1 MTNTSPAR
9 QRLRHSAALT
19 LGLLMAGHMV
29 GASAQDR
36 NEKRLRLEAD
46 IKSCASGNSGQ
57 AYAPCMQEAR
67 AVFAQPPGAYP
78 QVSAEQLERNSVMR
92 CEPFTGDDLTAC
104 LARMQGSANLS
115 GSVAGGGV
123 LRELVTPVVAPS
135 PAPLPAE

>member
-1 MTNTSPAR
+1 MKTTSPIR
-9 QRLRHSAALT
+9 QRLRHSAALA
-19 LGLLMAGHMV
+19 LGLLIAGHMV
-29 GASAQDR
+29 CASAQDR
-36 NEKRLRLEAD
+36 SEKRQRLEAD
-46 IKSCASGNSGQ
+46 LKSCASGTSGQ
-57 AYAPCMQEAR
+57 ALEPCMQEAR

-104 LARMQGSANLS
+104 LARLQGGATLS

-135 PAPLPAE
+135 PEQ